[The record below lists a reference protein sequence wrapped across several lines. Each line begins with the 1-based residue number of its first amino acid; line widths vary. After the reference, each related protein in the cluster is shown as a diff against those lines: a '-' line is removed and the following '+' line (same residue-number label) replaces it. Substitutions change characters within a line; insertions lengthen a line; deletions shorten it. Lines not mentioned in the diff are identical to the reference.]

1 MNVKFLLT
9 LCLLILSPRTWAQNL
24 SPDAWANL
32 LRSGHERLAAAS
44 TDTERLSLHDSL
56 LTWWGDALEAGLGQH
71 PALSLLEGKLAL
83 PTAGRGNEW
92 VRVISWNVELTD
104 RTQRYGGFILAADGK
119 GQIQITPLQQPR
131 RAKAWTPSGRVQP
144 DDWPGAIYYDVILT
158 HHRKT
163 PYYTLLGW
171 DGADALVTQ
180 KIVEPLQI
188 KRGRVRFGDR
198 TLIGPDGNTSRFIL
212 TYADDAVVA
221 LRHEPASKRIVMD
234 HLSPFEPHLKGVPS
248 FYGPDMSYDA
258 LVWRKGHWL
267 YEPDVEVADPN
278 IKAPYNAPPSSRRR
292 RG

>member
-1 MNVKFLLT
+1 MNVKFLLSFAF
-9 LCLLILSPRTWAQNL
+9 LALSPFLWAQNL
-24 SPDAWANL
+24 TPDAWANV

-44 TDTERLSLHDSL
+44 TDAERLSLHDSL
-56 LTWWGDALEAGLGQH
+56 LTWWSEALESGLGQH
-71 PALSLLEGKLAL
+71 PAIDLLEGKLAL
-83 PTAGRGNEW
+83 PTAGRGEEW
-92 VRVISWNVELTD
+92 VRVISWNVELMD
-104 RTQRYGGFILAADGK
+104 RTQRYGGFIVAMDGK
-119 GQIQITPLQQPR
+119 HQAQITPLQQSR
-131 RAKAWTPSGRVQP
+131 RTKAWTANGRIQP
-144 DDWPGAIYYDVILT
+144 EDWPGAIYYDVILT

-180 KIVEPLQI
+180 KIIEPLQI

-198 TLIGPDGNTSRFIL
+198 TLIGPDGRTSRIIL

-221 LRHEPASKRIVMD
+221 LRHEPDNKRIVMD
-234 HLSPFEPHLKGVPS
+234 HLSPFAPHLKGAWS

-258 LVWRKGHWL
+258 LLWRKGHWL
-267 YEPDVEVADPN
+267 YQPDVEVADPN